1 MKYLKKLLKILYI
14 TVGLITII
22 SLIIIIPHYISIN
35 SHSSSTEAEFYLSDN
50 GNHIDIIL
58 YEEGRYKA
66 YGWGS
71 KIFFTEVETWDD
83 LTYGIAFKALFTKPE
98 SLMRVK
104 DYYNVNSKWIK
115 VNCSKKQYDI
125 VKKEIDDKFSIDY
138 YNNDRIEYNSKLK
151 YMNTKFYKAKGSYNA
166 LNTCNTWVNR
176 TLDKAEL
183 KCVLYSLTS
192 GAIIDLYEG

>member
-22 SLIIIIPHYISIN
+22 SLVIIIPHYISIN

-50 GNHIDIIL
+50 GRHIDIVL

-83 LTYGIAFKALFTKPE
+83 LTCGIAFKALFIKPE
-98 SLMRVK
+98 SLMRVI
-104 DYYNVNSKWIK
+104 DSYNINKNWVK
-115 VNCSKKQYDI
+115 VNCSKEQYLI
-125 VKKEIDDKFSIDY
+125 VKEEINNSFFNDKEF
-138 YNNDRIEYNSKLK
+138 NSNPILK
-151 YMNTKFYKAKGSYNA
+151 YNNTKFYKAKGSYNA
-166 LNTCNTWVNR
+166 LNTCNTWVNNI
-176 TLDKAEL
+176 LDKAEL
-183 KCVLYSLTS
+183 KCVLYTLTS